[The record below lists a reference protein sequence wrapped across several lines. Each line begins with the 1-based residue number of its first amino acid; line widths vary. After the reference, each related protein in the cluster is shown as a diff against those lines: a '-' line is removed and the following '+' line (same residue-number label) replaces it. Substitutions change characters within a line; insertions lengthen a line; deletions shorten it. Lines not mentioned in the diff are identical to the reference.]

1 LKWQLAQD
9 LVEVLAPFYTATKL
23 LSVLSR
29 QTFGD
34 AFCILKQIKLYLETE
49 SSEENDSL
57 DEGDEKSSWKAE
69 LSELKTDKY
78 YEIVNYLKSRLL
90 KAYNL
95 YTKRHISK
103 EMNEALLVLIFLS

>member
-1 LKWQLAQD
+1 M
-9 LVEVLAPFYTATKL
+9 E
-23 LSVLSR
+23 
-29 QTFGD
+29 
-34 AFCILKQIKLYLETE
+34 
-49 SSEENDSL
+49 
-57 DEGDEKSSWKAE
+57 AE

-78 YEIVNYLKSRLL
+78 YEIVTYLKSRLL